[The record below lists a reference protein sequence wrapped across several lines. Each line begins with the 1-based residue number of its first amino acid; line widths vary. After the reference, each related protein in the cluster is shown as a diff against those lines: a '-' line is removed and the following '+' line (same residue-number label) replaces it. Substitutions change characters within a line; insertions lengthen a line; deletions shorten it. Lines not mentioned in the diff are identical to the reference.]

1 MSGVVLSPEVK
12 EWLTLLLAVGGSFC
26 GLLSVIIFPIFYFRL
41 TRKYDA
47 MFPDHADL
55 TDARGIQGEINRTG
69 RYMWCIVRKTLSQRN
84 ERIRKVTGGY
94 DFRGNAPLLDIILCY
109 LMFFSGLLFLLSL
122 SFFIFLTNVL
132 GVDL

>member
-1 MSGVVLSPEVK
+1 MLI
-12 EWLTLLLAVGGSFC
+12 EWATLLLVFGIGIC
-26 GLLSVIIFPIFYFRL
+26 GLAGMIVLIVLYFRL

-94 DFRGNAPLLDIILCY
+94 DFRGNAPLLDIVLCY
-109 LMFFSGLLFLLSL
+109 LLLFSGFTFLGSAIAV
-122 SFFIFLTNVL
+122 FFMTKIF
-132 GVDL
+132 GIDL

>member
-1 MSGVVLSPEVK
+1 MK
-12 EWLTLLLAVGGSFC
+12 ELLTILLVGGFGIG
-26 GLLSVIIFPIFYFRL
+26 GLVFVILFPILYFRL

-47 MFPDHADL
+47 IFPNHADL

-94 DFRGNAPLLDIILCY
+94 DFRGNAPVSEIILCY
-109 LMFFSGLLFLLSL
+109 LILFSG
-122 SFFIFLTNVL
+122 FIFISSAFTFFFLTKIL
-132 GVDL
+132 GIDL

>member
-1 MSGVVLSPEVK
+1 MVFSPEIR
-12 EWLTLLLAVGGSFC
+12 EIIRYLLLVGGGIGAVVSM
-26 GLLSVIIFPIFYFRL
+26 IIFPIFYFRL

-47 MFPDHADL
+47 MFPKHADL
-55 TDARGIQGEINRTG
+55 TDAHGIQGEINRTG

-109 LMFFSGLLFLLSL
+109 VLFFFGLSALGSAITFYLLTK
-122 SFFIFLTNVL
+122 IL
-132 GVDL
+132 GIDL

>member
-1 MSGVVLSPEVK
+1 MAVSPEAI
-12 EWLTLLLAVGGSFC
+12 ETIGYLLLAGGGIC
-26 GLLSVIIFPIFYFRL
+26 GLMFMIMLPAVYFRV

-69 RYMWCIVRKTLSQRN
+69 RYMWCFVRKNLSQRN

-109 LMFFSGLLFLLSL
+109 LMFFFGLLFLGSVLI
-122 SFFIFLTNVL
+122 FIILTEVF
-132 GVDL
+132 GIDL